1 VSRPLFALCL
11 GSLVL
16 GGAIM
21 LAFEAPLA
29 RIAGV
34 ALLFSFVVSG
44 VFLLADPAW
53 LARDEDFEDRS

>member
-1 VSRPLFALCL
+1 MSRPLFALTV

-29 RIAGV
+29 RVAGV
-34 ALLFSFVVSG
+34 ALLFCFIVSG
-44 VFLLADPAW
+44 VFLMADPAW
-53 LARDEDFEDRS
+53 LARDDDPED

>member
-1 VSRPLFALCL
+1 VSRPLFALTV

-29 RIAGV
+29 RVAGV
-34 ALLFSFVVSG
+34 ALLFCFIVSG
-44 VFLLADPAW
+44 VFLMADPAW
-53 LARDEDFEDRS
+53 LARDDDPED